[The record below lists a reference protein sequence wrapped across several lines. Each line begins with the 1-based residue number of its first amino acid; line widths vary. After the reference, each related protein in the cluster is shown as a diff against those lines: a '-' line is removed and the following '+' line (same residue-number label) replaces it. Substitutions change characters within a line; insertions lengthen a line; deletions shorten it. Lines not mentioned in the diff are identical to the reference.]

1 MEREGLGPWV
11 YLGERVGPESSRENH
26 HPIAG
31 DRGFE
36 SISLQ
41 RRVSSE
47 PCCAVDVLLSFLSF
61 LLCRLSVFPASFP
74 VEINA
79 LWYNALCLLWFTE
92 AAIATWRAAPRTTR
106 GGQQRYS
113 SLAITT
119 ALTLRAVFPPIG
131 SLRPFAS

>member
-1 MEREGLGPWV
+1 MKNGL
-11 YLGERVGPESSRENH
+11 SRSEQRTVSKTQKQPLDRKN
-26 HPIAG
+26 PI
-31 DRGFE
+31 
-36 SISLQ
+36 Q
-41 RRVSSE
+41 VSSE
-47 PCCAVDVLLSFLSF
+47 PCCGVDVLLSFLSF

-92 AAIATWRAAPRTTR
+92 VAIATWRAAPRTTR

-119 ALTLRAVFPPIG
+119 ALTLRG
-131 SLRPFAS
+131 SHRAITSPRYFL